1 MASEVRFTESKTP
14 LDFSIKYFIKS
25 YHGGLHNVQSA
36 KKHYFEMI
44 EQNAFDDILNKRSRH
59 EAYKAFIET
68 PILEGGLGSSH
79 EDFVKYFRDHE
90 DVLVK
95 HRDLWSKG
103 HSQGLNKYTGKSS
116 VTNII
121 SNTTNKRN
129 TIQGTR
135 VDYSID
141 RLNKS
146 GHIDLANKV
155 IAKEISANSAMI
167 QVGFRKPTIT
177 VKQETDDF
185 IRVIKNIFTQEQI
198 NYICEKITNK
208 S

>member
-44 EQNAFDDILNKRSRH
+44 EQNAFNDILNKRSRH
-59 EAYKAFIET
+59 EAYKSFIET
-68 PILEGGLGSSH
+68 PILEGGLGSTDS
-79 EDFVKYFRDHE
+79 DFQKYFRDHD

-103 HSQGLNKYTGKSS
+103 NPQGLNRYTGTSS
-116 VTNII
+116 VTNIV
-121 SNTTNKRN
+121 SNTTIKRN
-129 TIQGTR
+129 TIQGNR

-146 GHIDLANKV
+146 GHIELANKV
-155 IAKEISANSAMI
+155 IAKEISANAAMV
-167 QVGFRKPTIT
+167 QVGLRKPTIS
-177 VKQETDDF
+177 VKQTPDDF
-185 IRVIKNIFTQEQI
+185 IRVINKLFDAEVI
-198 NYICEKITNK
+198 NYIVSKISK
-208 S
+208 Q

>member
-44 EQNAFDDILNKRSRH
+44 DQNAFDDILNKRSRH
-59 EAYKAFIET
+59 EAYKSFIET

-103 HSQGLNKYTGKSS
+103 IGKNYITNNIS
-116 VTNII
+116 NII
-121 SNTTNKRN
+121 NKRN

-146 GHIDLANKV
+146 GHVDLANKV
-155 IAKEISANSAMI
+155 IAKEISANAAMI

-185 IRVIKNIFTQEQI
+185 IRVIKNIFTPEQI
-198 NYICEKITNK
+198 NYICEKITCK

>member
-68 PILEGGLGSSH
+68 PILEGGLGSTDS
-79 EDFVKYFRDHE
+79 DFQKYFRDHN

-95 HRDLWSKG
+95 HRDLWNKG
-103 HSQGLNKYTGKSS
+103 TGKDYITNNVS
-116 VTNII
+116 NII
-121 SNTTNKRN
+121 TKRN
-129 TIQGTR
+129 TIQGNR

-146 GHIDLANKV
+146 GYIDLANKV
-155 IAKEISANSAMI
+155 IAKEISANAAMI

-185 IRVIKNIFTQEQI
+185 IRVIKNIFTPEQI

>member
-59 EAYKAFIET
+59 EAYKSFIET
-68 PILEGGLGSSH
+68 PILEGGLGSSQ

-103 HSQGLNKYTGKSS
+103 YGQGLNEYTKSA
-116 VTNII
+116 VTNIV
-121 SNTTNKRN
+121 SNSKIKRN
-129 TIQGTR
+129 IKQGNR
-135 VDYSID
+135 VDYCID

-146 GHIDLANKV
+146 GYIDLANKV
-155 IAKEISANSAMI
+155 MAKEISANAAMI

-185 IRVIKNIFTQEQI
+185 IRVIKNIFTPEQI
-198 NYICEKITNK
+198 NYICEKIINK

>member
-1 MASEVRFTESKTP
+1 MATKVKWIENKTP
-14 LDFSIKYFIKS
+14 IDIAIKYFVEF
-25 YHGGLHNVQSA
+25 YHSGFKDLQDA
-36 KKHYFEMI
+36 KKYYFEMI
-44 EQNAFDDILNKRSRH
+44 DQNAFDNMLNKRSRH
-59 EAYKAFIET
+59 EAYK
-68 PILEGGLGSSH
+68 
-79 EDFVKYFRDHE
+79 

-103 HSQGLNKYTGKSS
+103 YGQGVNEHSIFA
-116 VTNII
+116 VTNNV
-121 SNTTNKRN
+121 SNSKIKRN
-129 TIQGTR
+129 TIQGNR

-155 IAKEISANSAMI
+155 IAKEISANAAMI

-185 IRVIKNIFTQEQI
+185 IRVIKNIFTPEQI

>member
-44 EQNAFDDILNKRSRH
+44 EQNAFNDILNKRSRH
-59 EAYKAFIET
+59 EAYKSFIET
-68 PILEGGLGSSH
+68 PILEGGLGSSQ

-103 HSQGLNKYTGKSS
+103 LPQPGNQYTNIG
-116 VTNII
+116 VTNIV
-121 SNTTNKRN
+121 SNSNNKRN
-129 TIQGTR
+129 TIQGNR

-155 IAKEISANSAMI
+155 IAKEISANAAMV
-167 QVGFRKPTIT
+167 QVGLRKPTIS
-177 VKQETDDF
+177 VKQTPDDF
-185 IRVIKNIFTQEQI
+185 IRVINKLFDAEVI
-198 NYICEKITNK
+198 NYIVSKIRK
-208 S
+208 Q

>member
-103 HSQGLNKYTGKSS
+103 NIGQGNNRHTVSTD
-116 VTNII
+116 TNIV
-121 SNTTNKRN
+121 SNCRNKRN
-129 TIQGTR
+129 TIQGNR

-155 IAKEISANSAMI
+155 IAKEISANAAMI

-185 IRVIKNIFTQEQI
+185 IRVIKNIFTPEQI
-198 NYICEKITNK
+198 KYICEKITNK
-208 S
+208 P

>member
-103 HSQGLNKYTGKSS
+103 YGQGLNEHSIS
-116 VTNII
+116 AVTNIV
-121 SNTTNKRN
+121 SNSKIKRN
-129 TIQGTR
+129 TIQGNR

-155 IAKEISANSAMI
+155 IAKEISANAAMI

-177 VKQETDDF
+177 VKQETNDF
-185 IRVIKNIFTQEQI
+185 IRVIKNIFTPEQI

-208 S
+208 L

>member
-1 MASEVRFTESKTP
+1 MF
-14 LDFSIKYFIKS
+14 
-25 YHGGLHNVQSA
+25 
-36 KKHYFEMI
+36 
-44 EQNAFDDILNKRSRH
+44 
-59 EAYKAFIET
+59 
-68 PILEGGLGSSH
+68 
-79 EDFVKYFRDHE
+79 
-90 DVLVK
+90 
-95 HRDLWSKG
+95 
-103 HSQGLNKYTGKSS
+103 
-116 VTNII
+116 II
-121 SNTTNKRN
+121 SNIINKRN
-129 TIQGTR
+129 TIQGNR

-155 IAKEISANSAMI
+155 IAKEISANAAMI

-185 IRVIKNIFTQEQI
+185 IRVIKNIFTPEQI

>member
-1 MASEVRFTESKTP
+1 MASEVIFTESKTP

-25 YHGGLHNVQSA
+25 YHGGLHNVQNA

-44 EQNAFDDILNKRSRH
+44 EQNAFDDITNKRSRH

-68 PILEGGLGSSH
+68 PVLEGGLGSTDS
-79 EDFVKYFRDHE
+79 DFQKYFRDHD

-103 HSQGLNKYTGKSS
+103 VGKDYI
-116 VTNII
+116 TNNV
-121 SNTTNKRN
+121 SNINNKRN
-129 TIQGTR
+129 TIQGNR

-146 GHIDLANKV
+146 GHIELANKV
-155 IAKEISANSAMI
+155 IAKEISANAAMV

-177 VKQETDDF
+177 VKQTPDDF
-185 IRVIKNIFTQEQI
+185 IRVINKLFDSEVI
-198 NYICEKITNK
+198 NYIVSKISK
-208 S
+208 Q

>member
-25 YHGGLHNVQSA
+25 YHGGLHNVQNA

-59 EAYKAFIET
+59 EAYKSFIET
-68 PILEGGLGSSH
+68 PILEGGLGSTDS
-79 EDFVKYFRDHE
+79 DFQKYFRDHN

-95 HRDLWSKG
+95 HRDLWNKG
-103 HSQGLNKYTGKSS
+103 TGKDYITNNVS
-116 VTNII
+116 NII
-121 SNTTNKRN
+121 NKRN
-129 TIQGTR
+129 TIQGNR

-155 IAKEISANSAMI
+155 IAKEISANAAMI

-185 IRVIKNIFTQEQI
+185 IRVIKNIFTPEQI

-208 S
+208 P

>member
-59 EAYKAFIET
+59 EAYKSFIET

-95 HRDLWSKG
+95 HRDLWNKG
-103 HSQGLNKYTGKSS
+103 YGQGVNEHSIFA
-116 VTNII
+116 VTNNI
-121 SNTTNKRN
+121 SNSKIKRN

-146 GHIDLANKV
+146 GHVDLANKV
-155 IAKEISANSAMI
+155 IAKEISANAAMI

-185 IRVIKNIFTQEQI
+185 IRVIKNIFTPEQI
-198 NYICEKITNK
+198 NYICEKITCK

>member
-1 MASEVRFTESKTP
+1 
-14 LDFSIKYFIKS
+14 
-25 YHGGLHNVQSA
+25 
-36 KKHYFEMI
+36 MI
-44 EQNAFDDILNKRSRH
+44 DQNAFDNMLNKRSRH

-103 HSQGLNKYTGKSS
+103 DGGNGINQFKQIGTTNNVSS
-116 VTNII
+116 
-121 SNTTNKRN
+121 SSNKRN
-129 TIQGTR
+129 TIQGNR

-155 IAKEISANSAMI
+155 IAKEISANAAMI

-185 IRVIKNIFTQEQI
+185 IRVIKNIFTPEQI

>member
-25 YHGGLHNVQSA
+25 YHGGLHNVQNA

-59 EAYKAFIET
+59 EAYKSFIET

-95 HRDLWSKG
+95 HRDLWNKG
-103 HSQGLNKYTGKSS
+103 TGGSNNKLNKTILI
-116 VTNII
+116 TNNI
-121 SNTTNKRN
+121 SNENIKRN

-155 IAKEISANSAMI
+155 IAKEISANAAMI
-167 QVGFRKPTIT
+167 QVGLRKPTIT

-185 IRVIKNIFTQEQI
+185 IRVIKNIFTPKQI
-198 NYICEKITNK
+198 NYICEKITCK

>member
-44 EQNAFDDILNKRSRH
+44 EQNAFNDILNKRSRH
-59 EAYKAFIET
+59 EAYKSFIET
-68 PILEGGLGSSH
+68 PMLEGGLGSTDS
-79 EDFVKYFRDHE
+79 DFQKYFRDHD

-103 HSQGLNKYTGKSS
+103 DGGNGINQFTQIGTTNNVSS
-116 VTNII
+116 
-121 SNTTNKRN
+121 SYNKRN
-129 TIQGTR
+129 TIQGNR

-146 GHIDLANKV
+146 GHTDLANKV
-155 IAKEISANSAMI
+155 IAKEISANAAMV
-167 QVGFRKPTIT
+167 QVGLRKPTIS
-177 VKQETDDF
+177 VKQTPDDF
-185 IRVIKNIFTQEQI
+185 IRVINKLFDAEVI
-198 NYICEKITNK
+198 NYIVSKISK
-208 S
+208 Q

>member
-59 EAYKAFIET
+59 EAYKSFIET

-95 HRDLWSKG
+95 HRDLWNKG
-103 HSQGLNKYTGKSS
+103 KPQPGNQYTSIG
-116 VTNII
+116 VTNNV
-121 SNTTNKRN
+121 SNSNNKRN
-129 TIQGTR
+129 TIQGNR

-155 IAKEISANSAMI
+155 MAKEISANAAMI

-185 IRVIKNIFTQEQI
+185 IRVIKNIFTPEQI

>member
-59 EAYKAFIET
+59 EAYKSFIET

-103 HSQGLNKYTGKSS
+103 KPQPGNQYTSIG
-116 VTNII
+116 VTNNI
-121 SNTTNKRN
+121 SNSNNKRN

-146 GHIDLANKV
+146 GHVDLANKV
-155 IAKEISANSAMI
+155 IAKEISANAAMI

-185 IRVIKNIFTQEQI
+185 IRVIKNIFTPEQI

>member
-44 EQNAFDDILNKRSRH
+44 EQNAFNDILNKRSRH
-59 EAYKAFIET
+59 EAYKSFIET
-68 PILEGGLGSSH
+68 PILEGGLGSTDS
-79 EDFVKYFRDHE
+79 DFQKYFRDHD

-103 HSQGLNKYTGKSS
+103 NPQGLNQYTNKSG
-116 VTNII
+116 VTNIV

-129 TIQGTR
+129 TIQGNR

-141 RLNKS
+141 KLNKS
-146 GHIDLANKV
+146 GHIELANKV
-155 IAKEISANSAMI
+155 IAKEISANAAMI
-167 QVGFRKPTIT
+167 EVGFRKPTIS
-177 VKQETDDF
+177 VKQTPDDF
-185 IRVIKNIFTQEQI
+185 IRVINKLFDAEVI
-198 NYICEKITNK
+198 NYIVSKISK
-208 S
+208 Q

>member
-1 MASEVRFTESKTP
+1 MATKVKWIQNKTP
-14 LDFSIKYFIKS
+14 IDIAIKYFVEF
-25 YHGGLHNVQSA
+25 YHSGFKDLQDA
-36 KKHYFEMI
+36 KKYYFEMI
-44 EQNAFDDILNKRSRH
+44 DQNAFDNMLNKRSRH

-103 HSQGLNKYTGKSS
+103 TGGSNNKLNKTILI
-116 VTNII
+116 TNNV
-121 SNTTNKRN
+121 SNENIKRN
-129 TIQGTR
+129 TIQGNR
-135 VDYSID
+135 LDYSID

-155 IAKEISANSAMI
+155 IAKEISANAAMI

-185 IRVIKNIFTQEQI
+185 IRVIKNIFTPEQI